1 MLKKILLIVALGL
14 CVGLLHINNSFA
26 ALSLSWTTSPD
37 GNVSGTPETTL
48 NVGNKPGGGV
58 WAEADSQSP
67 QISGVGAKLPTG
79 YPGFIVDIASSE
91 LNTYDA
97 YASGYWDV
105 FVVALTEGDYYWN
118 KTITDPVGTDS
129 DVIFNTPSWDYW
141 WGGSTEGGLETDT
154 GSSATGVF
162 LTDPTKTYYVNL
174 LLDTKS
180 SPDSDSELPSWGKLS
195 GVSVT
200 PVPEPAS
207 MVLLSIGLLGAI
219 GAGIRRNKVTR

>member
-1 MLKKILLIVALGL
+1 MLIVERAQGLLSFVLLYRTYTYNIKNNRSPRHHDTKKQDRFKNQGDIMLKKILLIVALGL

-154 GSSATGVF
+154 GSSATGV
-162 LTDPTKTYYVNL
+162 V
-174 LLDTKS
+174 
-180 SPDSDSELPSWGKLS
+180 LS
-195 GVSVT
+195 Y
-200 PVPEPAS
+200 PP
-207 MVLLSIGLLGAI
+207 
-219 GAGIRRNKVTR
+219 